1 MLRYPPHERLG
12 TLLDTSLEPVRPDTS
27 AAEVS
32 RILASYNLV
41 SLPVV
46 DENHRLVGVV
56 TIDDVL
62 DYLLPDDWRSS
73 AGDDEPEP
81 VSTIDRSHPATRGRR
96 TAAWHAQP

>member
-1 MLRYPPHERLG
+1 MLRYPPNERLG
-12 TLLDTSLEPVRPDTS
+12 TLIDPSLEPVQGHTS

-46 DENHRLVGVV
+46 DEKHRLVGVV

-62 DYLLPDDWRSS
+62 DYLLPDDWRSTDS
-73 AGDDEPEP
+73 AEKKLIKATTASIP
-81 VSTIDRSHPATRGRR
+81 VIGKGTSRGTR
-96 TAAWHAQP
+96 

>member
-1 MLRYPPHERLG
+1 
-12 TLLDTSLEPVRPDTS
+12 
-27 AAEVS
+27 VS

-62 DYLLPDDWRSS
+62 DYLLPDDWRST
-73 AGDDEPEP
+73 AGEPEP
-81 VSTIDRSHPATRGRR
+81 VPTTTASITMTRGRR
-96 TAAWHAQP
+96 TRNGTRR

>member
-1 MLRYPPHERLG
+1 
-12 TLLDTSLEPVRPDTS
+12 LLDPSLEPVQGHTS

-41 SLPVV
+41 SVPVV

-62 DYLLPDDWRSS
+62 DYLLPDDWRSTDS
-73 AGDDEPEP
+73 DPEP
-81 VSTIDRSHPATRGRR
+81 ALVATTATPERR
-96 TAAWHAQP
+96 TRNGTR

>member
-1 MLRYPPHERLG
+1 VLA
-12 TLLDTSLEPVRPDTS
+12 DTS

-41 SLPVV
+41 SVPVV

-62 DYLLPDDWRSS
+62 DYLLPDDWRSTDS
-73 AGDDEPEP
+73 DQEKHP
-81 VSTIDRSHPATRGRR
+81 VPVPTTTSSIPLRGRR
-96 TAAWHAQP
+96 TAHGTL